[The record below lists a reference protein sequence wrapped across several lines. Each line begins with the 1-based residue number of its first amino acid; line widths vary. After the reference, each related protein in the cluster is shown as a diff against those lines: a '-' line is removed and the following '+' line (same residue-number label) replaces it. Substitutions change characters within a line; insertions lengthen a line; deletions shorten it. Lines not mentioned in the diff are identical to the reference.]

1 MNKPL
6 GNCSFPLWGKA
17 GMGAG
22 LVEQGAGGAG
32 SHPNPPPKE
41 ERAGQPLVQAHD
53 LAKTFDVS
61 APWLNR
67 VIERKPRQL
76 LHAVDGVGFTIE
88 RGTTLAL
95 VGESG
100 CGKSTV
106 ARLLVGLYAPTR
118 GGFTFDGQ
126 DAHAA
131 FKGRD
136 ARAMR
141 RRIQMIFQDPYAS
154 LNPRWRVQDIV
165 GEPLREHGLVTERGA
180 LRERVAQLLTS
191 VGLAAAD
198 MAKFAHQFSGGQRQR
213 ISIARALATEPEFL
227 VCDEPTSALDVSVQ
241 AQVLNIMRDLQRA
254 RGLTYLFISHNL
266 AVVRH
271 VSDQVGVMYL
281 GRLVELA
288 DKQRLFSAP
297 RHPYTRML
305 LDAIPKM
312 HDTGRARTPVQ
323 GEVPNPLDPPTG
335 CAFHPRCPF
344 ANARCHSERPQMLA
358 QEGGGLVA
366 CHAVEEGRI

>member
-1 MNKPL
+1 MT
-6 GNCSFPLWGKA
+6 A
-17 GMGAG
+17 DGAVAVPSATARG
-22 LVEQGAGGAG
+22 
-32 SHPNPPPKE
+32 
-41 ERAGQPLVQAHD
+41 PLVQARD

-61 APWLNR
+61 APLLNR
-67 VIERKPRQL
+67 LIERKPRQL
-76 LHAVDGVGFTIE
+76 LHAVDGVSFDIQKGQ
-88 RGTTLAL
+88 TLAL

-106 ARLLVGLYAPTR
+106 ARLLVGLYEPTR
-118 GGFTFDGQ
+118 GGLTFDGQ

-131 FKGRD
+131 FKTAEGRKL
-136 ARAMR
+136 R

-154 LNPRWRVQDIV
+154 LNPRWMVEDIV
-165 GEPLREHGLVTERGA
+165 GEPLREHDIVTDK
-180 LRERVAQLLTS
+180 AQLKDRVGELLKS
-191 VGLAAAD
+191 VGLSPLD
-198 MAKFAHQFSGGQRQR
+198 MVKFPHQFSGGQRQR
-213 ISIARALATEPEFL
+213 ISIARALATHPEFL

-241 AQVLNIMRDLQRA
+241 AQVLNIMKDLQRE

-281 GRLVELA
+281 GRLVEVA
-288 DKQRLFSAP
+288 GKHQLFGEP

-312 HDTGRARTPVQ
+312 HDTGKARTPVQ
-323 GEVPNPLDPPTG
+323 GEVPNPLNPPSG
-335 CAFHPRCPF
+335 CAFNPRCPH
-344 ANARCHSERPQMLA
+344 ANERCRNERPALLSIQGV
-358 QEGGGLVA
+358 QVA

>member
-1 MNKPL
+1 MT
-6 GNCSFPLWGKA
+6 A
-17 GMGAG
+17 
-22 LVEQGAGGAG
+22 
-32 SHPNPPPKE
+32 
-41 ERAGQPLVQAHD
+41 LVQAHD
-53 LAKTFDVS
+53 LAMTFDVS

-67 VIERKPRQL
+67 VVEGAPRL
-76 LHAVDGVGFTIE
+76 LLRAVDGVSFEIA
-88 RGTTLAL
+88 RGQTLAL

-106 ARLLVGLYAPTR
+106 ARLLVGLYEPTR

-131 FKGRD
+131 FKTPQGRKL
-136 ARAMR
+136 R

-154 LNPRWRVQDIV
+154 LNPRWIVEDIV
-165 GEPLREHGLVTERGA
+165 GEPLTEHGLISDKPA
-180 LRERVAQLLTS
+180 LRARVEELLQS
-191 VGLAAAD
+191 VGLAAQD
-198 MAKFAHQFSGGQRQR
+198 RSKYPHQFSGGQRQR
-213 ISIARALATEPEFL
+213 ISIARALATQPDFL

-241 AQVLNIMRDLQRA
+241 AQVLNIMKDLQRTM
-254 RGLTYLFISHNL
+254 GLTYLFISHNL

-288 DKQRLFSAP
+288 DKNSLFGNP

-323 GEVPNPLDPPTG
+323 GEVPNPLSPPPG
-335 CAFHPRCPF
+335 CAFNPRCPH
-344 ANARCHSERPQMLA
+344 ANDRCRSERPVLKELA
-358 QEGGGLVA
+358 GIRIA
-366 CHAVEEGRI
+366 CHAVDEGRL

>member
-1 MNKPL
+1 MTT
-6 GNCSFPLWGKA
+6 
-17 GMGAG
+17 
-22 LVEQGAGGAG
+22 
-32 SHPNPPPKE
+32 
-41 ERAGQPLVQAHD
+41 PLVQVKD

-67 VIERKPRQL
+67 VVERKQRQFV
-76 LHAVDGVGFTIE
+76 HAVDGVSFSIE

-118 GGFTFDGQ
+118 GEVRFDGQ
-126 DAHAA
+126 ATDLSRNAA
-131 FKGRD
+131 ELRQ
-136 ARAMR
+136 MR
-141 RRIQMIFQDPYAS
+141 RRMQMIFQDPYAS
-154 LNPRWRVQDIV
+154 LNPRWRVLDIV
-165 GEPLREHGLVTERGA
+165 GEPLREHGLAPTAEA
-180 LRERVAQLLTS
+180 LAARVAELLTS

-198 MAKFAHQFSGGQRQR
+198 AQKFPHQFSGGQRQR

-241 AQVLNIMRDLQRA
+241 AQVLNIMKDLQRS

-271 VSDQVGVMYL
+271 VADRVGVMYL
-281 GRLVELA
+281 GRLVEVA

-305 LDAIPKM
+305 LDAIPDIRM
-312 HDTGRARTPVQ
+312 SGRARTPVQ
-323 GEVPNPLDPPTG
+323 GEVPNPLNPPSG
-335 CAFHPRCPF
+335 CAFHPRCPH
-344 ANARCHSERPQMLA
+344 ANARCSAERPQLLNI
-358 QEGGGLVA
+358 QGIEVA
-366 CHAVEEGRI
+366 CHAVAEGRI

>member
-1 MNKPL
+1 MSSAKP
-6 GNCSFPLWGKA
+6 
-17 GMGAG
+17 
-22 LVEQGAGGAG
+22 
-32 SHPNPPPKE
+32 
-41 ERAGQPLVQAHD
+41 QPLVVAHD

-76 LHAVDGVGFTIE
+76 LNAVDGVSFEIE
-88 RGTTLAL
+88 RGKTLAL

-106 ARLLVGLYAPTR
+106 ARLLVGLYEPTR
-118 GGFTFDGQ
+118 GGLTFDGQ

-131 FKGRD
+131 FKSAD
-136 ARAMR
+136 AQKMR
-141 RRIQMIFQDPYAS
+141 QRIQMIFQDPYAS
-154 LNPRWRVQDIV
+154 LNPRWTVDNII
-165 GEPLREHGLVTERGA
+165 GEPLKEHGLISDAEELKA
-180 LRERVAQLLTS
+180 RVAELLKS
-191 VGLAAAD
+191 VGLSPLD
-198 MAKFAHQFSGGQRQR
+198 MVKYPHQFSGGQRQR
-213 ISIARALATEPEFL
+213 ISIARALATAPEFL

-241 AQVLNIMRDLQRA
+241 AQVLNIMKDLQRE

-288 DKQRLFSAP
+288 DKHTLFGNP
-297 RHPYTRML
+297 QHPYTKML

-323 GEVPNPLDPPTG
+323 GEVPNPLNPPSG
-335 CAFHPRCPF
+335 CTFHPRCPQ
-344 ANARCHSERPQMLA
+344 ATDICRAERPALRDFK
-358 QEGGGLVA
+358 GIKIA
-366 CHAVEEGRI
+366 CHAVV